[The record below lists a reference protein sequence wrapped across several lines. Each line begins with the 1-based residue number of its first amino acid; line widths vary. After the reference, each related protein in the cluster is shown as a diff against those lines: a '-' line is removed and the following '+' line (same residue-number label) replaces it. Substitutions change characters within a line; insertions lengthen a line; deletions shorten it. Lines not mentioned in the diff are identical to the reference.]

1 MALIGSV
8 DGLCGGRGIDRVPD
22 GGFAEEQMARLGREM
37 ALAQTQLALLQQQ
50 EDEMNVAQAVRRTAA
65 MFNMNALKNATCFKM
80 VTLTSRWKM
89 LR

>member
-1 MALIGSV
+1 
-8 DGLCGGRGIDRVPD
+8 
-22 GGFAEEQMARLGREM
+22 MARLGREM

-50 EDEMNVAQAVRRTAA
+50 EDEMNVAQAVRRTAV
-65 MFNMNALKNATCFKM
+65 MFNMNALKNVTCFKM